1 MKKFVKYLP
10 IGVLIFVL
18 DQITKSL
25 VDKKIALY
33 QYFEIIPGFLRITK
47 TYNKGVVFGF
57 LSSHKSPFITTI
69 ITIISITALFV
80 LIVLF
85 YKSENHFLS
94 EIFMV
99 FIIAGALG
107 NIFDRVVRGRVVD
120 FIEVYYKRWSW
131 PVFNVAD
138 SFITVGVVALIFIE
152 FFRRDNASSTD

>member
-1 MKKFVKYLP
+1 MKKFYTYLP
-10 IGVLIFVL
+10 IGIFIFVL
-18 DQITKSL
+18 DQITKYL
-25 VDKKIALY
+25 IDKKIALY
-33 QYFEIIPGFLRITK
+33 QYVEIIPGFLRITK

-69 ITIISITALFV
+69 ITIISITALIV

-120 FIEVYYKRWSW
+120 FIEVYYRSWSW

-138 SFITVGVVALIFIE
+138 SFITVGVIVLIIIE
-152 FFRRDNASSTD
+152 IFRRDDAPGTD